1 MSTLTMRMVL
11 FYGLTLLLS
20 WGYWLGLIAQNIV
33 VEPGSTASHLPG
45 LMGPMIAA
53 FVITLILDGWT
64 ELRSLAARCFT
75 IPDNW
80 PAAIMAIALP
90 PVLLLAC
97 YLLIVASGGAWP
109 SLQAFLDYPGIPQAT
124 PALASLVLVIVL
136 NGYGEEV
143 GWRGFMLE
151 RLLPRLGPFRATLLL
166 APMWLFWH
174 LPLFWLTRPMMDM
187 LGPMLAGWAIGL
199 LLGAFVFTYLYV
211 TFSRSLLVVAL
222 WHTAYNLSVA
232 TFAARGL
239 PAALISTLVML
250 LGLWVAVHF
259 WRLSGTN
266 PEQAEEQ
273 AQ

>member
-1 MSTLTMRMVL
+1 MV
-11 FYGLTLLLS
+11 
-20 WGYWLGLIAQNIV
+20 
-33 VEPGSTASHLPG
+33 GSNL
-45 LMGPMIAA
+45 
-53 FVITLILDGWT
+53 
-64 ELRSLAARCFT
+64 
-75 IPDNW
+75 
-80 PAAIMAIALP
+80 
-90 PVLLLAC
+90 
-97 YLLIVASGGAWP
+97 
-109 SLQAFLDYPGIPQAT
+109 
-124 PALASLVLVIVL
+124 
-136 NGYGEEV
+136 
-143 GWRGFMLE
+143 

-222 WHTAYNLSVA
+222 WHAAYNLSVA